1 MDGIRGITLKIN
13 FKDIEIID
21 GTKIKAGAGVLLTKL
36 SNVALENSLT
46 GIEFACG
53 IPGTLGGAIKMNAGA
68 YGSEIKDVLV
78 STTYLDEK
86 LELHTITNEEN
97 EFSYRNSRF
106 FKNKKDII
114 ISAILNLEKGIK
126 EDIEL
131 KINKD
136 KESRKKNQPL
146 DMPSA
151 GSAFKRENRIY
162 SSPAYRQMWLK
173 GL

>member
-1 MDGIRGITLKIN
+1 MDGIRGITIKIN

-21 GTKIKAGAGVLLTKL
+21 GTKIKAGAGVLLSKL

-68 YGSEIKDVLV
+68 YGSEMKDILL
-78 STTYLDEK
+78 STTYLDEN
-86 LELHTITNEEN
+86 LELHTISNEEN

-114 ISAILNLEKGIK
+114 ISAVLNLKNGNR

-131 KINKD
+131 KIKENRETRNK
-136 KESRKKNQPL
+136 KQPI

-162 SSPAYRQMWLK
+162 SSSAYRQMWVK
-173 GL
+173 GV